1 MLRGRS
7 MSRDDQDL
15 AEPDRLEGTPHPRE
29 QLAFFGH
36 REGEGAFLEGLRS
49 GRLHHAWLIGGAQ
62 GIGKATL
69 AYRVARTVLDPRR
82 SSDRNISSLDVPAD
96 SHVVRQIAA
105 LSHPNFAVLRRAPAT
120 DKKGPSA
127 TIPVDAVRRAL
138 TMFGSTAADGG
149 YRVCIVDSAED
160 LTISSANA
168 LLKVI
173 EEPPPRSL
181 FLIVSH
187 APQRVLPT
195 IRSRCRRLLLRPLEH
210 GDIRAVIASLGS
222 PWTEI
227 PAPVMDQALH
237 YGEGSVRRTLELLDA
252 DKVAFIDLVTRLL
265 NGLPKTDAKQVLSL
279 AEALARR
286 DADDSYELTL
296 DTVERWVSEK
306 LQERAGL
313 GASRLAPLV
322 EVCEKIGRSARE
334 IDVFNLDRRPF
345 ILTMFDDLA
354 DAVRRAA

>member
-1 MLRGRS
+1 
-7 MSRDDQDL
+7 MSRDVQGG
-15 AEPDRLEGTPHPRE
+15 AEPDQLEGAPHPRE
-29 QLAFFGH
+29 QFAFFGH
-36 REGEGAFLEGLRS
+36 REGEEAFLEGLRS

-69 AYRVARTVLDPRR
+69 AYRVARTVLDPQR
-82 SSDRNISSLDVPAD
+82 SRDRAIASLDVPHSTHAA
-96 SHVVRQIAA
+96 RQVAA
-105 LSHPNFAVLRRAPAT
+105 LSHPNLSVLRRAPAT

-138 TMFGSTAADGG
+138 AMFGSTAADGG

-195 IRSRCRRLLLRPLEH
+195 IRSRCRRLLLRPLEDR
-210 GDIRAVIASLGS
+210 DIRAAIGSLGS
-222 PWTEI
+222 PWSDI
-227 PAPVMDQALH
+227 PQDLVDQALP

-252 DKVAFIDLVTRLL
+252 EKVAFIDQVTRLL
-265 NGLPKTDAKQVLSL
+265 NGLPTTDARQVLAL
-279 AEALARR
+279 AESLSRR
-286 DADDSYELTL
+286 DADDSYALALE
-296 DTVERWVSEK
+296 TVERWVSER
-306 LQERAGL
+306 LHEQAGL

-345 ILTMFDDLA
+345 ILKMFDDLA

>member
-1 MLRGRS
+1 
-7 MSRDDQDL
+7 MSRDAEDV
-15 AEPDRLEGTPHPRE
+15 AEPDQLEGAPHPRE
-29 QLAFFGH
+29 QFAFFGH
-36 REGEGAFLEGLRS
+36 REGEEAFLEGLRS

-69 AYRVARTVLDPRR
+69 AYRVARTVLDPRKSR
-82 SSDRNISSLDVPAD
+82 DQAISSLDLSPD
-96 SHVVRQIAA
+96 SSAARQVAA
-105 LSHPNFAVLRRAPAT
+105 LSHPNLSVLRRAPAT

-138 TMFGSTAADGG
+138 AMFGSTAADGG

-195 IRSRCRRLLLRPLEH
+195 IRSRCRRLLLRPLEDR
-210 GDIRAVIASLGS
+210 DIQAAIASLGS
-222 PWTEI
+222 PWSDI
-227 PAPVMDQALH
+227 PRDLVEQALP

-252 DKVAFIDLVTRLL
+252 EKVAFIDQITRLL
-265 NGLPKTDAKQVLSL
+265 DGLPATDARQVLAL
-279 AEALARR
+279 AEALSRR
-286 DADDSYELTL
+286 DADDTYALALE
-296 DTVERWVSEK
+296 TVERWVSER
-306 LQERAGL
+306 LHEQAGL

>member
-1 MLRGRS
+1 
-7 MSRDDQDL
+7 MSRDGQDVV
-15 AEPDRLEGTPHPRE
+15 EPDGFEGAPHPRE
-29 QLAFFGH
+29 QYAFFGH
-36 REGEGAFLEGLRS
+36 QEGEEAFLEGLRS

-69 AYRVARTVLDPRR
+69 AYRVARAVLDPQK
-82 SSDRNISSLDVPAD
+82 SGDKSLAGLNVPPE
-96 SHVVRQIAA
+96 SHGARQVAA
-105 LSHPNFAVLRRAPAT
+105 LSHPNLAVLRRSPPT
-120 DKKGPSA
+120 DKKAAST

-138 TMFGSTAADGG
+138 NMFGSTAANGG

-195 IRSRCRRLLLRPLEH
+195 IRSRCRRLLLRPLE
-210 GDIRAVIASLGS
+210 GQEIRAAIGSLGS
-222 PWTEI
+222 PWSEI
-227 PAPVMDQALH
+227 PPDVVEQALR
-237 YGEGSVRRTLELLDA
+237 YGEGSVRRTLELLDTE
-252 DKVAFIDLVTRLL
+252 KVAFIDQVTKLL
-265 NGLPKTDAKQVLSL
+265 DSLPRTDTKQILAL

-286 DADDSYELTL
+286 DADESYELTL
-296 DTVERWVSEK
+296 ETVQRWVSER
-306 LQERAGL
+306 LRDRAGL

-322 EVCEKIGRSARE
+322 EVCEKIDRTARE
-334 IDVFNLDRRPF
+334 ADVFNLDRRPF

>member
-1 MLRGRS
+1 
-7 MSRDDQDL
+7 MSRDNQDVV
-15 AEPDRLEGTPHPRE
+15 EPDGFEGAPHPRE
-29 QLAFFGH
+29 QFAFFGH
-36 REGEGAFLEGLRS
+36 REGEEAFLEGLQS

-69 AYRVARTVLDPRR
+69 AYRVARAVLDPQKT
-82 SSDRNISSLDVPAD
+82 SDRSLASLDVPVESNVA
-96 SHVVRQIAA
+96 RQVAA
-105 LSHPNFAVLRRAPAT
+105 LSHPNLAVLRRSPPT
-120 DKKGPSA
+120 DKKAAST

-138 TMFGSTAADGG
+138 NMFGSTAANGG

-195 IRSRCRRLLLRPLEH
+195 IRSRCRRLLLRPLE
-210 GDIRAVIASLGS
+210 DQEIRAAIGSLGS
-222 PWTEI
+222 PWSGI
-227 PAPVMDQALH
+227 PGNVVDQALR

-252 DKVAFIDLVTRLL
+252 DKVAFIDQVTKLL
-265 NGLPKTDAKQVLSL
+265 DGLPRTDTKQVLAL

-286 DADDSYELTL
+286 DADDSYELAL
-296 DTVERWVSEK
+296 ETVQRWVSER
-306 LQERAGL
+306 LHDRAGL

>member
-1 MLRGRS
+1 
-7 MSRDDQDL
+7 MSREPQGL
-15 AEPDRLEGTPHPRE
+15 PEPDQLEGTPHPRE
-29 QLAFFGH
+29 QFAFFGH
-36 REGEGAFLEGLRS
+36 EEGEGAFLEGLRS

-69 AYRVARTVLDPRR
+69 AYRVARAVLDPRR
-82 SSDRNISSLDVPAD
+82 SADRSIASLDVPPD
-96 SHVVRQIAA
+96 SQVARQVAA
-105 LSHPNFAVLRRAPAT
+105 LSHPNLSVLRRVPAT
-120 DKKGPSA
+120 DKKAAST
-127 TIPVDAVRRAL
+127 TIPVEAVRRAL
-138 TMFGSTAADGG
+138 SMFGSTAADGG

-160 LTISSANA
+160 LTVSSANA

-195 IRSRCRRLLLRPLEH
+195 IRSRCRRLLLRPLEER
-210 GDIRAVIASLGS
+210 DIRRAIASLGA
-222 PWTEI
+222 PWSDI
-227 PAPVMDQALH
+227 PAAVVDQALR
-237 YGEGSVRRTLELLDA
+237 YGEGSVRRTLELLDEE
-252 DKVAFIDLVTRLL
+252 KVAFIEQVTKLL
-265 NGLPKTDAKQVLSL
+265 NTLPGTDTKQVLAL
-279 AEALARR
+279 AEALSRR
-286 DADDSYELTL
+286 DAEDSYELAL
-296 DTVERWVSEK
+296 ETVQRWVSQR
-306 LQERAGL
+306 LHERAGL

-322 EVCEKIGRSARE
+322 EVCEKIGRAAQE